1 MEVLRPA
8 SVPSCWTGEAHCFTT
23 KRSGVDP
30 RERSLDRPNS
40 ERGAFSTGPA
50 PQTRAEQRRPYQE
63 EGRALSPSWKAMA
76 AEDRN
81 NKPISKTAIGSSTTR
96 RTRSSPMTR
105 SARLPM

>member
-40 ERGAFSTGPA
+40 VRGAFSTGPA
-50 PQTRAEQRRPYQE
+50 PDTRRAAPPLSG
-63 EGRALSPSWKAMA
+63 EGRALSPSWKAIA
-76 AEDRN
+76 AEEQEQQTNEPDSDRQ
-81 NKPISKTAIGSSTTR
+81 
-96 RTRSSPMTR
+96 
-105 SARLPM
+105 